1 MTRMKVWLDAD
12 PGVDDAAAIILAAKM
27 PEIELVGVSA
37 CAGNVELFYTYE
49 NARNLV
55 AYTGLDVPVY
65 KGADRPLLAE
75 PHYAREI
82 HGKNGLGGQTLP
94 VSTAGHEE
102 LPAWDAIYRAACANE
117 GELIVV
123 MIGPLT
129 NLAVALLKYADLK
142 GKIKRVVLMGGAVS
156 YGNTTPAAEF
166 NIYFDPEAADIVFSA
181 GLDISML
188 GLDVTL
194 QAYLDEPAIDKI
206 QAVNEQGA
214 FMAGSMRQTLN
225 WAKKLYNLDFVA
237 MHDPCT
243 FLYLVYPDLF
253 RSEMAGVKIETKGK
267 LTRGKTVS
275 DVYSD
280 YKFEDRTVDVV
291 LGIDHKRFFDCFLE
305 ILGRY

>member
-1 MTRMKVWLDAD
+1 MTRMKIWLDAD
-12 PGVDDAAAIILAAKM
+12 PGVDDAAAIMLAAKM
-27 PEIELVGVSA
+27 PEIEIVGVSA
-37 CAGNVELFYTYE
+37 CAGNVELDYTYE

-55 AYTGLDVPVY
+55 AYSGLDVPVF
-65 KGADRPLLAE
+65 KGADRPLMAE
-75 PHYAREI
+75 PYFAREI

-94 VSTAGHEE
+94 LSTAKHEE
-102 LPAWDAIYRAACANE
+102 LPAWDAIYDASCE
-117 GELIVV
+117 QDGELIVV

-129 NLAVALLKYADLK
+129 NLAVALLKHTDLK
-142 GKIKRVVLMGGAVS
+142 EKIKRVVLMGGTVS

-166 NIYFDPEAADIVFSA
+166 NIYFDPEAADIVFSS

-188 GLDVTL
+188 GLDVTM
-194 QAYLDEPAIDKI
+194 QASLDEAAIEKI
-206 QAVNEQGA
+206 HSVNDQGA
-214 FMAGSMRQTLN
+214 FLASSMRQTLT
-225 WAKKLYNLDFVA
+225 WAKRLYNLNFVA

-253 RSEMAGVKIETKGK
+253 RSEMAGVKIELKGK

-280 YKFEDRTVDVV
+280 YKFEERRVDVV
-291 LGIDHKRFFDCFLE
+291 LEIDHERFFDCFLE